1 MPLVPV
7 QTGDGTRTLFCT
19 ERQLHFRSLQGAGSE
34 SSYVFLE
41 SSRLL
46 SQPDPAVLEL
56 GLGTALNFLTTAT
69 AVLHNL
75 KPISLDY
82 HVVEL
87 QPLSG
92 AIFEALNYTTHF
104 PAELVNGVLQ
114 LLEQVRHEP
123 VTFVHPRI
131 RLTLYPGA
139 WSQTVLPAELQVD
152 AIYHDPFGPKDNP
165 ECWTPACFTWSGR
178 HLRPT
183 GRLVT
188 YAAATSV
195 RKALVAAGLMVASL
209 PGSGRKREMTVAAPT
224 AAALEGTQ
232 VLKQSRYR

>member
-19 ERQLHFRSLQGAGSE
+19 DRQLHFRSLQGAGSE

-46 SQPDPAVLEL
+46 SQPAPAVLEL

-69 AVLHNL
+69 ALLNR
-75 KPISLDY
+75 SESATLDY

-87 QPLSG
+87 QPLSA

-104 PAELVNGVLQ
+104 PPELVEGVLQ
-114 LLEQVRHEP
+114 LLQSVDGQPVR
-123 VTFVHPRI
+123 FACQGI
-131 RLTLYPGA
+131 GLTLYPTDWA
-139 WSQTVLPAELQVD
+139 QTVLPAELQVD

-165 ECWTPACFTWSGR
+165 ECWTSDCFAWSGR
-178 HLRPT
+178 HLKPT

-195 RKALVAAGLMVASL
+195 RRALVAAGLVVASL
-209 PGSGRKREMTVAAPT
+209 PGSGRKREMTVAART

-232 VLKQSRYR
+232 PLNQSRYQ

>member
-41 SSRLL
+41 SSQLL
-46 SQPDPAVLEL
+46 SQPDPVVLEL
-56 GLGTALNFLTTAT
+56 GLGTALNFLTTAA
-69 AVLHNL
+69 AVLRA
-75 KPISLDY
+75 PTPMTLDY

-87 QPLSG
+87 QPLS
-92 AIFEALNYTTHF
+92 ASIFEALKYTTHF
-104 PAELVNGVLQ
+104 PAELVSGVLT
-114 LLEQVRHEP
+114 LLQQVANEP
-123 VTFVHPRI
+123 VRFTHPQI

-139 WSQTVLPAELQVD
+139 WSETPLPAALAVD

-165 ECWTPACFTWSGR
+165 ECWTPECFTWSGR
-178 HLRPT
+178 HLKPT

-195 RKALVAAGLMVASL
+195 RKALVAAGLVVASL
-209 PGSGRKREMTVAAPT
+209 PGSGRKREMTVAARS
-224 AAALEGTQ
+224 ASALEGTQ
-232 VLKQSRYR
+232 PLRQSRYQ